1 METKELRAFLEKD
14 VIHLREGM
22 PIDEQK
28 PKDFYRGFDTGWG
41 CIVQNLDVKRSINDS
56 VLVDAILAD
65 ESEQKSTELFALLG
79 PAGNGKTVALK
90 RIAWEASVT
99 YGNLVFFLRESGTIR
114 VNVLEEIYNLTGK
127 RSFIF
132 VDRMILKRADIHQA
146 LTACQSRK
154 IPVTIIGAER
164 ANEWSGFSHQ
174 VTSFLRQ
181 EFSVHYL
188 SETEVNELLD
198 LLTRHQ
204 ALGLLADRSRQ
215 QQVDAFVK
223 RAQRQLLVAL
233 HEATLGLPF
242 ETILKDEYENI
253 PSPEARQLYL
263 SICALNQFGAPVRTG
278 LISRATGIDFPQF
291 RERLFEPLQ
300 DVVFVEEDRYSRD
313 NYYRA
318 RHQHVA
324 EVVFSQVLGEQNEK
338 FDLLVSLIQV
348 INPEYAS
355 DAETF
360 ATIIR
365 GRNVASMFSAV
376 ELGRLLY
383 DTALTVSSNKSHVLH
398 QRAIFEMR
406 HPGGTLEH
414 AEHFATLAAEKSSQ
428 ANNLSINH
436 TRADIARRQADKTDD
451 PIKKEVLRR
460 SARSRLSV
468 ASNDEY
474 YLHTKALLA
483 IDVLR
488 DLLTKGKEQ
497 PTKAHERLI
506 VEATKDA
513 ETAIQRGLQGAARL
527 TRDVNCRS
535 NSPRI
540 ARSGSTC
547 GNSSRESLQ
556 AKSKA
561 RLVGRSAFAKI
572 FQGRER

>member
-1 METKELRAFLEKD
+1 M
-14 VIHLREGM
+14 
-22 PIDEQK
+22 
-28 PKDFYRGFDTGWG
+28 YRSEF
-41 CIVQNLDVKRSINDS
+41 LDVKRSINDS

-90 RIAWEASVT
+90 RIAWGSVR
-99 YGNLVFFLRESGTIR
+99 YLRQSGVLSPGKR
-114 VNVLEEIYNLTGK
+114 YHKSHVLEEIYNLTGK

-383 DTALTVSSNKSHVLH
+383 DTALTVSSNESHVLH

-406 HPGGTLEH
+406 HPGGTQS
-414 AEHFATLAAEKSSQ
+414 T
-428 ANNLSINH
+428 LSISQLWLPKNH
-436 TRADIARRQADKTDD
+436 
-451 PIKKEVLRR
+451 LRR
-460 SARSRLSV
+460 TICQSITRGQILPDDRQTKLMIRSR
-468 ASNDEY
+468 
-474 YLHTKALLA
+474 K
-483 IDVLR
+483 
-488 DLLTKGKEQ
+488 KCF
-497 PTKAHERLI
+497 
-506 VEATKDA
+506 VEA
-513 ETAIQRGLQGAARL
+513 
-527 TRDVNCRS
+527 
-535 NSPRI
+535 
-540 ARSGSTC
+540 
-547 GNSSRESLQ
+547 
-556 AKSKA
+556 
-561 RLVGRSAFAKI
+561 LVAD
-572 FQGRER
+572 